1 MIRTIPS
8 KTGGV
13 FSLVIDGFNTTSY
26 IDTYI
31 PNAST
36 ADEARGESLNSSCYR
51 VHQFPP
57 MNIVPPG
64 YENRETH
71 TVSLVYIG
79 AGPLLLGADPLN
91 LSVQFDSFALPI
103 YPEDQMSA
111 SMIPR
116 VEHPILVS
124 SLLLTVGFLIVLD
137 L

>member
-31 PNAST
+31 PDPST
-36 ADEARGESLNSSCYR
+36 PEEARGESLNSSCYR

-64 YENRETH
+64 YESRETH
-71 TVSLVYIG
+71 MISLVYIG
-79 AGPLLLGADPLN
+79 AGPLLLGSDPRN
-91 LSVQFDSFALPI
+91 LSVQFDSFAMPI
-103 YPEDQMSA
+103 YSEDQMSSA
-111 SMIPR
+111 FMIPR
-116 VEHPILVS
+116 VEYTILVS
-124 SLLLTVGFLIVLD
+124 SFFLLTASSLFSL
-137 L
+137 